1 MLPQA
6 ASQGARGI
14 AVNWELAAVIA
25 QIIGALA
32 VVVSLVYLAQQIRA
46 QTRESRLNATREL
59 AQDFRNLVAE
69 VSSNEDLFALF
80 RRSMND
86 YEGLSEEERAR
97 IHMYFYSRIFGLHE
111 QVHLHLMH
119 KNIDTL
125 FLESI
130 QNRFSELIQT
140 QGFKAWWR
148 RNSYIYTEEFQ
159 GYVGD
164 IISANEATSC
174 SSSEGSA

>member
-1 MLPQA
+1 M
-6 ASQGARGI
+6 
-14 AVNWELAAVIA
+14 NWDFAAVIA

-32 VVVSLVYLAQQIRA
+32 VVISLVYLAQQIRT

-69 VSSNEDLFALF
+69 VSLDEKLFALF
-80 RRSMND
+80 RRSLTD
-86 YEGLSEEERAR
+86 YENLSEEERAR

-111 QVHLHLMH
+111 QVHLHLRH
-119 KNIDTL
+119 KNIDTT

-148 RNSYIYTEEFQ
+148 RNSYIYTAEFQ
-159 GYVGD
+159 EYVGK
-164 IISANEATSC
+164 ITSVNETVAR
-174 SSSEGSA
+174 SSSEGPS

>member
-1 MLPQA
+1 
-6 ASQGARGI
+6 
-14 AVNWELAAVIA
+14 VNWDLAAVIA

-32 VVVSLVYLAQQIRA
+32 VVGSVVYLALQIRA
-46 QTRESRLNATREL
+46 QTKESRLSATREL

-69 VSSNEDLFALF
+69 VSRDEDLFALF

-86 YEGLSEEERAR
+86 YESLSEEERAR

-111 QVHLHLMH
+111 QVHLHLKH
-119 KNIDTL
+119 KNIDTM

-140 QGFKAWWR
+140 QGFRAWWN
-148 RNSYIYTEEFQ
+148 RNDYIYTAEFQ
-159 GYVGD
+159 RYVEK
-164 IISANEATSC
+164 IISLDPKSDGPAAIKPKK
-174 SSSEGSA
+174 

>member
-1 MLPQA
+1 M
-6 ASQGARGI
+6 
-14 AVNWELAAVIA
+14 NWDFAAVIA

-32 VVVSLVYLAQQIRA
+32 VVVSLIYLAQQIRA

-69 VSSNEDLFALF
+69 VSREDDLFALF
-80 RRSMND
+80 RRSLND
-86 YEGLSEEERAR
+86 YDGLDEEERAR

-111 QVHLHLMH
+111 QVHLHLKH
-119 KNIDTL
+119 KNIDTM

-148 RNSYIYTEEFQ
+148 RNSYIYTQEFQ
-159 GYVGD
+159 EYIRR
-164 IISANEATSC
+164 IIAVKDTGRQ
-174 SSSEGSA
+174 SSKKLVR